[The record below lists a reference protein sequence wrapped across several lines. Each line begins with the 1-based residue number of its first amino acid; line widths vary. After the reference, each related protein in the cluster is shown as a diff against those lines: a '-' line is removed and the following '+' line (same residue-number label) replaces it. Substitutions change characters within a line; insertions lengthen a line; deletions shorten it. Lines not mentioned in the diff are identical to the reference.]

1 MIVAGFG
8 FRAAADADSLR
19 DALQRAAGEGA
30 ITALATISDKADT
43 PVFQQFAGE
52 LDLPVHHVPQHGL
65 PGAVT
70 RTQGDMSRTM
80 RQTGSV
86 AEATALLAAGPGA
99 RLVQTRIISTDR
111 MATCA
116 LAEGDTD

>member
-8 FRAAADADSLR
+8 FRAAADVDSLHN
-19 DALQRAAGEGA
+19 ALRRAVGDRR
-30 ITALATISDKADT
+30 ITSLATVGDKADT
-43 PVFQQFAGE
+43 PVFRQFAKRLG
-52 LDLPVHHVPQHGL
+52 LPVRRISHHHL
-65 PGAVT
+65 PSAKTQSQGA
-70 RTQGDMSRTM
+70 MSQTM

-116 LAEGDTD
+116 IAEGDTD